1 MSQAALASMI
11 LALVV
16 YAAATA
22 GFVWHLL
29 SKRPAVASR
38 ALLVLVAGMALHAL
52 GKALR
57 FADLGVVPVT
67 NGLEAASLFALFVGG
82 VFVYVARRYQVP
94 VLGAF
99 AAPFVA
105 VSLAASVAFG
115 GAFGGGGDGD
125 VPAAL
130 RSAWFPV
137 HLGFAIAGDALFALA
152 GIASLAYLVQ
162 ERLLRKKKLGPAF
175 RNLPP
180 LHVLDEI
187 CHRMIAVG
195 FLFMTLGIVAGM
207 FFAKQEWGTYF
218 PTDPK
223 LIWSL
228 MTWFLF
234 AGILHARLTIGWQGR
249 RAAYLV
255 LVAVALVLIALFGL
269 DVFTGTRHGGEY
281 R

>member
-1 MSQAALASMI
+1 MSVAYAALGLMI
-11 LALVV
+11 AALVV

-29 SKRPAVASR
+29 AKNALSAKR
-38 ALLVLVAGMALHAL
+38 ALFVLVVGMALHLL

-57 FADLGVVPVT
+57 FVELGMVPVT
-67 NGLEAASLFALFVGG
+67 NAIEAANLFALFVGG
-82 VFVYVARRYQVP
+82 VFVYVARRYGVP

-99 AAPFVA
+99 AAPFVF
-105 VSLAASVAFG
+105 VTLAASIAFG
-115 GAFGGGGDGD
+115 GAPEEA
-125 VPAAL
+125 VPQAL

-137 HLGFAIAGDALFALA
+137 HLGLAIAGDALFALA
-152 GIASLAYLVQ
+152 GIASVAYLVQ

-175 RNLPP
+175 RKLPP

-207 FFAKQEWGTYF
+207 FFAKQAWGTYF

-249 RAAYLV
+249 RAAYLT
-255 LVAVALVLIALFGL
+255 LVAVALVLLALFGL

>member
-1 MSQAALASMI
+1 MLT
-11 LALVV
+11 ALVV

-29 SKRPAVASR
+29 AKKPGTASR

-52 GKALR
+52 GKAVR

-67 NGLEAASLFALFVGG
+67 NAFEAASLFALFVGA

-99 AAPFVA
+99 AAPFVFVA
-105 VSLAASVAFG
+105 LAASVAFV
-115 GAFGGGGDGD
+115 GAGDET
-125 VPAAL
+125 VPQAL

-137 HLGFAIAGDALFALA
+137 HLGFAIAGDALFSLA
-152 GIASLAYLVQ
+152 GIASVAYLVQ
-162 ERLLRKKKLGPAF
+162 ERLLRKKKLGAAF
-175 RNLPP
+175 FNLPP